1 MNPRQKQ
8 AWAKQ
13 LSANPDTLHKKKS
26 KRVEKELAKIAKRTL
41 GEKWKSAVRERL
53 QSMSRLQLLEK
64 QLPRASLLAKQRQK
78 KKASVKKGL
87 KKQHLK
93 NTEKLALRDVRK
105 SGASASSV
113 PSEKAAGSSAPEE
126 KAAGSSAPEEKA
138 ANLPEAEHGPLFQ
151 RKVRALSRD
160 NFCGKEGRCTSHN
173 LLTSYCT
180 VTSVGDKLATLSVQA
195 SELVMVE
202 PDWKKPLKWKS
213 VVLSRT
219 AKQEILRE
227 GGGILLKHEL
237 AASEH
242 DDANFMCAEP
252 VEVLKPKTPQ
262 MLLNQHMFYGWS
274 LIRWHFSGF
283 CESEH
288 VLFLDPLLV
297 HCLSDPEVAL
307 KSSACSEAAL
317 SAMRKHCESVV
328 SNAGAV
334 FVPIFGQDPCIHWT
348 LVVILLGTVRT
359 VNYLDSKQDEHPEC
373 RRRAETILSILLPDK
388 KLPAREDTEY
398 QKSDDC
404 GFWVLAF
411 CVETLALLRNEG
423 PRSRGLTRTLV
434 TDIKTTLRSW
444 LNVLFD
450 EQQKFWKEQESEKK
464 QEEANLKKAANK
476 MTLLVK
482 KKAGQ
487 SAELE
492 ELRALAE
499 NLINKGK
506 EPTLADL
513 PVEARLAIEEVSR
526 VAYGICSRCR
536 WSSGCLACS
545 VKHAQRYHLNKL
557 WATLGLPALSAFP
570 AGD

>member
-1 MNPRQKQ
+1 M
-8 AWAKQ
+8 
-13 LSANPDTLHKKKS
+13 
-26 KRVEKELAKIAKRTL
+26 AKRTL

-64 QLPRASLLAKQRQK
+64 QLPRASLLSKQRQK
-78 KKASVKKGL
+78 KKTSVKKGL

-93 NTEKLALRDVRK
+93 NTEKLALKDVRR

-113 PSEKAAGSSAPEE
+113 PSEKAAEEPEK
-126 KAAGSSAPEEKA
+126 KAAS
-138 ANLPEAEHGPLFQ
+138 LPEAEHGPLFQ
-151 RKVRALSRD
+151 RKVRVLSRD

-173 LLTSYCT
+173 LLTSVCT
-180 VTSVGDKLATLSVQA
+180 VASVGDKLATLSLQA

-219 AKQEILRE
+219 AKQEILKE
-227 GGGILLKHEL
+227 GG
-237 AASEH
+237 
-242 DDANFMCAEP
+242 
-252 VEVLKPKTPQ
+252 V
-262 MLLNQHMFYGWS
+262 
-274 LIRWHFSGF
+274 
-283 CESEH
+283 
-288 VLFLDPLLV
+288 
-297 HCLSDPEVAL
+297 
-307 KSSACSEAAL
+307 
-317 SAMRKHCESVV
+317 
-328 SNAGAV
+328 
-334 FVPIFGQDPCIHWT
+334 
-348 LVVILLGTVRT
+348 
-359 VNYLDSKQDEHPEC
+359 
-373 RRRAETILSILLPDK
+373 
-388 KLPAREDTEY
+388 
-398 QKSDDC
+398 
-404 GFWVLAF
+404 AF

-434 TDIKTTLRSW
+434 TDIKTTLRTW
-444 LNVLFD
+444 LNAMFD
-450 EQQKFWKEQESEKK
+450 EQKKFLKEQESEQK

-476 MTLLVK
+476 MSLLLK

-513 PVEARLAIEEVSR
+513 PASARIEIEEVSR
-526 VAYGICSRCR
+526 ANYGICSRCR

-557 WATLGLPALSAFP
+557 RASLGLAPLKVLP
-570 AGD
+570 DQD

>member
-13 LSANPDTLHKKKS
+13 LSANPDVQQKKKS
-26 KRVEKELAKIAKRTL
+26 KRVEKELVKIAKRTL
-41 GEKWKSAVRERL
+41 GQKWKSAVRERL

-64 QLPRASLLAKQRQK
+64 QLPRASLLSKQRQK
-78 KKASVKKGL
+78 KKTSVKKGL

-93 NTEKLALRDVRK
+93 NTEKLALKDVRR

-113 PSEKAAGSSAPEE
+113 PSEKAAEEPEK
-126 KAAGSSAPEEKA
+126 KAAS
-138 ANLPEAEHGPLFQ
+138 LPEAEHGPLFQ
-151 RKVRALSRD
+151 RKVRVLSRD

-173 LLTSYCT
+173 LLTSVCT
-180 VTSVGDKLATLSVQA
+180 VASVGDKLATLSLQA

-219 AKQEILRE
+219 AKQEILKE

-237 AASEH
+237 PTSED

-252 VEVLKPKTPQ
+252 VEVLKTKTPQ

-288 VLFLDPLLV
+288 VVFLDPLLV

-307 KSSACSEAAL
+307 KNLACSEAAFP
-317 SAMRKHCESVV
+317 AMRKHCESVV

-334 FVPIFGQDPCIHWT
+334 FVPIFGTDPCIHWT

-359 VNYLDSKQDEHPEC
+359 VNCLDSKEDEHPEC

-434 TDIKTTLRSW
+434 TDIKTTLRTW
-444 LNVLFD
+444 LNVMFD
-450 EQQKFWKEQESEKK
+450 EQKKFLKEQESEQK
-464 QEEANLKKAANK
+464 QEAANLKKAANK
-476 MTLLVK
+476 MSWLVK

-513 PVEARLAIEEVSR
+513 PASARIEIEEVSR
-526 VAYGICSRCR
+526 ANYGICSRCR

-557 WATLGLPALSAFP
+557 RASLGLAPLKVLP
-570 AGD
+570 DQD